1 MICLIRISG
10 DVNLRGEI
18 RDTLYRLRM
27 RRKYACVVVKP
38 NKVNLGMI
46 EKVKDKIAFGEITN
60 ETFEKLIV
68 ARGQLVDRK
77 KSKPDA
83 KKVVAGILEGK
94 DFEEFNLKP
103 FFRLHPPRGGIESK
117 KHFGVG
123 HGVLGNQKDQINK
136 LVDRML

>member
-1 MICLIRISG
+1 MICVIRISG

-27 RRKYACVVVKP
+27 RKKYTCIVVKP

-46 EKVKDKIAFGEITN
+46 EKVKDRIAYGEITN
-60 ETFEKLIV
+60 ETFEKLIE

-77 KSKPDA
+77 KPKPDA
-83 KKVVAGILEGK
+83 KKVVVGISEEK
-94 DFEEFNLKP
+94 NYEEFNLKP

-123 HGVLGNQKDQINK
+123 KGVLGNQKSEINK
-136 LVDRML
+136 LVLRML